1 MITVINRAII
11 LPIIAGIAL
20 IIKLIFG
27 LEIDQHAQDVLA
39 DAVLAIVSV
48 IGIFMQPKKKTIK
61 KKQI

>member
-27 LEIDQHAQDVLA
+27 LEIDQHSQDVLA

-48 IGIFMQPKKKTIK
+48 IGIFMHPKKKTIK